1 MGLFDAFKSFRKPV
15 EVDQAKSDDT
25 KARMRALFDIW
36 VEEGSSYQI
45 AYGFSEDIRGA
56 NFGFGRTLSYE
67 YQNFIL
73 GFRTSDTKLVLLAVS
88 PDLSEAGEPISY
100 TPQSVKKTNYV
111 AMTGQYYLQYG
122 SAFKK
127 EFFNLSLP
135 KTLDDLMSLDFYNEE
150 SFLYIDQSQEAD
162 AWSEFWQNFSK

>member
-1 MGLFDAFKSFRKPV
+1 
-15 EVDQAKSDDT
+15 
-25 KARMRALFDIW
+25 
-36 VEEGSSYQI
+36 
-45 AYGFSEDIRGA
+45 
-56 NFGFGRTLSYE
+56 
-67 YQNFIL
+67 
-73 GFRTSDTKLVLLAVS
+73 
-88 PDLSEAGEPISY
+88 
-100 TPQSVKKTNYV
+100 

-135 KTLDDLMSLDFYNEE
+135 KTLDDLMSLDFYDEE